1 MPVTERGATAL
12 ARLRGPIVPLNLAF
26 ADDGSPDHA
35 AIARYVDYLA
45 GSCEGKPPV
54 LLLTYGS
61 SEFACL
67 SREDIYAV
75 TQTVAEAN
83 AGRALC
89 VAATGFWTPAE
100 TSSFLEHADA
110 VGCDAV
116 KVQISPQLPYDRS
129 TLVGYFVRTPA
140 PAPAPCDLRAG
151 GDRMRWS
158 RLRRTSRC
166 CCGRSTPPS
175 SRWRW
180 RWSLPPGRASSA

>member
-83 AGRALC
+83 ADRALC

-116 KVQISPQLPYDRS
+116 KVQISPQLPYDRG

-140 PAPAPCDLRAG
+140 LPLPLPLRV
-151 GDRMRWS
+151 
-158 RLRRTSRC
+158 RT
-166 CCGRSTPPS
+166 
-175 SRWRW
+175 
-180 RWSLPPGRASSA
+180 